1 MCEMLLVC
9 VYQCSSC
16 LHQCCLVCM
25 SGLDTLGRFY
35 IDSHSAYNRTVYQ
48 LAKSAEH
55 PLLGGGGGGGG
66 GGAESHVIIHLF
78 SPYMVIIE

>member
-48 LAKSAEH
+48 LAESAEH
-55 PLLGGGGGGGG
+55 PLWGGGPGGGGGGGG
-66 GGAESHVIIHLF
+66 KSCYYSSIFTIHGN
-78 SPYMVIIE
+78 Y